1 MYQAFDQLP
10 LAKECDAFYSGHV
23 FICIFFLSFLQHKP
37 CRNEC
42 HLAFYIWRYYGLPRQ
57 SWCWVYVNFYYF
69 FNCNLCLFCIF
80 SVKSQKENPSYNINK
95 TKMSNIIIITP
106 KHTWGNSKNKAAE
119 EILFIWQLLEKVCQ
133 PFLEYYMRRVEKQE
147 GVLYQNNSQFAST
160 FLLIFRLIYTM
171 CDNM

>member
-1 MYQAFDQLP
+1 MSVIL
-10 LAKECDAFYSGHV
+10 H
-23 FICIFFLSFLQHKP
+23 FI
-37 CRNEC
+37 
-42 HLAFYIWRYYGLPRQ
+42 YGAIMDFPDKVDVGYM
-57 SWCWVYVNFYYF
+57 STFIIF

-119 EILFIWQLLEKVCQ
+119 EILFIWQLLEKVCH

-147 GVLYQNNSQFAST
+147 GVLYQNNSQFACT
-160 FLLIFRLIYTM
+160 FLLIFRIIYTM
-171 CDNM
+171 CDNK